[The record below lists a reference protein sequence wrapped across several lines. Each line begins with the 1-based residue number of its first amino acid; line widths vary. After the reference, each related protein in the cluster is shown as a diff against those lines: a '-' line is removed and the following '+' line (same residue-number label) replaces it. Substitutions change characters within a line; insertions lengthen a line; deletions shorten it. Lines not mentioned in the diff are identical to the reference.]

1 MSAQPSEG
9 YAVVDVE
16 TTGLRPSWHDRIAEV
31 GVVLLSR
38 EGEIT
43 GEWSTLVNPRRDLGP
58 QAIHAI
64 RAADVRHAPTFGQ
77 VAGWLAGLLANRV
90 IVAHNLRFDL
100 GFLRAEFAAHGLVL
114 PLELGSGLCTMEL
127 AATYLPGAPRSLVGC
142 CETAGVAMDGHHDA
156 LSDAR
161 SAAKLL
167 SQFVR
172 KAGRPEP
179 WVRLL
184 HAAANSVWPPQ
195 ASSPVEC
202 VRRGVSAIRDRHFL
216 ARIVDRLPRVP
227 QPPQA
232 DTYLALLD
240 RALLDRHISATEAD
254 TLVEVATTVGL
265 DRTILDGLHRNYI
278 AELATAAWMDG
289 VVTAEEERD
298 LTLVSELLGL
308 SRDDSEA
315 ALNAAEAAQAR
326 SVSREDPSWGRFA
339 LRRNDLV
346 VFTGQMDVPRD
357 IWEQRAYDAGLR
369 THRSVT
375 RQVRLVVS
383 ADPDSLSG
391 KARQARGYGIPIV
404 SCEAFERMLD
414 EIE

>member
-1 MSAQPSEG
+1 
-9 YAVVDVE
+9 
-16 TTGLRPSWHDRIAEV
+16 
-31 GVVLLSR
+31 
-38 EGEIT
+38 
-43 GEWSTLVNPRRDLGP
+43 
-58 QAIHAI
+58 
-64 RAADVRHAPTFGQ
+64 
-77 VAGWLAGLLANRV
+77 
-90 IVAHNLRFDL
+90 
-100 GFLRAEFAAHGLVL
+100 
-114 PLELGSGLCTMEL
+114 
-127 AATYLPGAPRSLVGC
+127 
-142 CETAGVAMDGHHDA
+142 MDGHHDA
-156 LSDAR
+156 LFDAR

-167 SQFVR
+167 SLYVR

-179 WVRLL
+179 WARLL
-184 HAAANSVWPPQ
+184 HDAANRLWPPS
-195 ASSPVEC
+195 ASGPVEC

-254 TLVEVATTVGL
+254 ALVEIAASVGL

-308 SRDDSEA
+308 SREDAEA
-315 ALNAAEAAQAR
+315 ALNAAETAADAAAPTTEAR
-326 SVSREDPSWGRFA
+326 AVTREDPSWGRFA

-346 VFTGQMDVPRD
+346 VFTGQMDLPRET
-357 IWEQRAYDAGLR
+357 WEQRAYDAGLR

-391 KARQARGYGIPIV
+391 KARQARDYGIPIV
-404 SCEAFERMLD
+404 GCEAFERMLD
-414 EIE
+414 EID